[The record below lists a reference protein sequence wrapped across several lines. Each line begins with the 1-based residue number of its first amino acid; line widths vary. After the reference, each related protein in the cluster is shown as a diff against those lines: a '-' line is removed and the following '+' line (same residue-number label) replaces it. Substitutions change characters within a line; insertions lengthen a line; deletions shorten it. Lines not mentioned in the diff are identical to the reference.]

1 MATPRSQRIGIW
13 IITIVMAIG
22 AVGVYFVAIL
32 ANSNDAGKNERIQ
45 KLITDYQSKVAKQ
58 NKDLS
63 DKYYGLLSQYASR
76 VHSFEKEPAEQ
87 GIIKEDLVVGDGE
100 VVGDDT
106 KLAAYYIGWN
116 PDGKIFDQS
125 IEGTALK
132 SPLGDIVGMNQGL
145 KNATII
151 EGWKEGMKGM
161 KLGGVREITIPSS
174 LAYGE
179 NGQGADIPPN
189 TPLKFIVLAI
199 PVPEEVPIPEEL
211 LRG

>member
-32 ANSNDAGKNERIQ
+32 ANNNDAGKKERQ
-45 KLITDYQSKVAKQ
+45 QQLIAEYQAKEAAQ
-58 NKDLS
+58 NKSLS
-63 DKYYGLLSQYASR
+63 DKYYGLLSQYLSR

-87 GIIKEDLVVGDGE
+87 GIVKEDLVVGDGE
-100 VVGDDT
+100 EVGDDT

-116 PDGKIFDQS
+116 PDGKIYDQS
-125 IEGTALK
+125 IDGSALK
-132 SPLGDIVGMNQGL
+132 APLGSMVGLDKGL
-145 KNATII
+145 KNASLIQ
-151 EGWKEGMKGM
+151 GWKEGMKGM

-179 NGQGADIPPN
+179 SGQGSDIPPN
-189 TPLKFIVLAI
+189 TPIKFIVLAI
-199 PVPEEVPIPEEL
+199 PVPDEIPIPEEL
-211 LRG
+211 LR